1 MGDEEVVETTS
12 VETSTSFAPTVI
24 PTVASE
30 TTTAS
35 PTTLRSFTTTTE
47 VEISSTTSTGTTT
60 TSTVTSTTTTTT
72 TTTFESTERAVKYT
86 TQDPFARLDSLRKKL
101 KYGKTPSTTT
111 VSVPS
116 YQGDLLTAEDI
127 DDTDSQST
135 EAPAFNFASPF
146 RRFQRPKY
154 GNEKDF
160 GKRIKKKRPGYWVK
174 KHTSDKI
181 GLFGGSIEPTR
192 RPYRTRGRLSSY
204 TSTST
209 TESTTQGNDN
219 KYGPYRATFEQIY
232 KDAFNDDN
240 VDTESDRRFKLPRR
254 RNYIPRSTTPAP
266 PFTVDAEVYE
276 VHPKT
281 RLRITTRSPATKGQ
295 EHHHPLTHTTAQVK
309 TVEAE
314 EADYYTYQDDYV
326 YEPTTSESLKEVE
339 ESVTT
344 TTPPL
349 EYQEYVPTVKVY
361 TEVTEEASTTTTVAA
376 VTEEDV
382 QEDVHE
388 TADKHST
395 TTLPTVTE
403 TTFVHDERENDV
415 DIDRVDLDIENEISD
430 QLVEESQQIE
440 TTWNGVIKA
449 EDHTQ
454 ANTRLSTYEKNV
466 DTSKYGDD
474 TEYNVTGL
482 EAQVNEHSK
491 PVHDDDKTE
500 SWQAGASPVPVRS
513 YYEMNRSQQAAAPI
527 VTIEE
532 VEITDPKDYSVLS

>member
-1 MGDEEVVETTS
+1 MH
-12 VETSTSFAPTVI
+12 I
-24 PTVASE
+24 
-30 TTTAS
+30 
-35 PTTLRSFTTTTE
+35 
-47 VEISSTTSTGTTT
+47 II
-60 TSTVTSTTTTTT
+60 
-72 TTTFESTERAVKYT
+72 
-86 TQDPFARLDSLRKKL
+86 Q
-101 KYGKTPSTTT
+101 
-111 VSVPS
+111 
-116 YQGDLLTAEDI
+116 LLHNLTI
-127 DDTDSQST
+127 FF
-135 EAPAFNFASPF
+135 P
-146 RRFQRPKY
+146 
-154 GNEKDF
+154 
-160 GKRIKKKRPGYWVK
+160 
-174 KHTSDKI
+174 
-181 GLFGGSIEPTR
+181 L
-192 RPYRTRGRLSSY
+192 
-204 TSTST
+204 
-209 TESTTQGNDN
+209 
-219 KYGPYRATFEQIY
+219 
-232 KDAFNDDN
+232 
-240 VDTESDRRFKLPRR
+240 
-254 RNYIPRSTTPAP
+254 
-266 PFTVDAEVYE
+266 DAEVYE

-281 RLRITTRSPATKGQ
+281 RLRITTRSPTTKVQ

-361 TEVTEEASTTTTVAA
+361 TEVTEEASTSTTLAA

-395 TTLPTVTE
+395 TTLPTVAE
-403 TTFVHDERENDV
+403 TTFVYDERENDV

-440 TTWNGVIKA
+440 TTWNGVVKA

-491 PVHDDDKTE
+491 PVHDDDKTD
-500 SWQAGASPVPVRS
+500 SWQAGSLPS
-513 YYEMNRSQQAAAPI
+513 
-527 VTIEE
+527 TCEE
-532 VEITDPKDYSVLS
+532 LL